1 MLFIGYARCSTIEQ
15 NLDMQ
20 VDALKAAGCKHIFTE
35 HASGGNDKRQELA
48 AALAYC
54 RPGDTF
60 VFWKLDRVARSLRH
74 LIEICDGLKTRGVA
88 FRSLT
93 DPIDTGTAMG
103 TMVFQ
108 VMGAIA
114 EFEKNLG
121 RERTMA
127 GLAAA
132 RARGRIGGRPKGYS
146 PTPKLGQN
154 EKRLLTPRV
163 PAFCDD

>member
-1 MLFIGYARCSTIEQ
+1 MSLIGYARCSTIDQ

-20 VDALKAAGCKHIFTE
+20 MDALKAAGCARVFCE
-35 HASGGNDKRQELA
+35 HASGGDRKRPELA
-48 AALAYC
+48 AAMAFC
-54 RPGDTF
+54 RSGDTF
-60 VFWKLDRVARSLRH
+60 VFWKLDRVARSLLH
-74 LIEICDGLKTRGVA
+74 LIEICDALKARGVA

-127 GLAAA
+127 GLASA
-132 RARGRIGGRPKGYS
+132 RERGRIGGRPKGYS
-146 PTPKLGQN
+146 PSPRLDQN